1 MKIAKLD
8 LPDSAIEFL
17 HSQGFEKLYPPQ
29 ADSVKSGLMDG
40 KNILVSA
47 PTASG
52 KTLIAMLAML
62 SHLSKNNSDNNN
74 DDSNHNGIGKKVIYL
89 SPLRALAAEKFTEFK
104 KLEKISLGKKIK
116 VGIST
121 GDFENLEKN
130 LEKNNI
136 LILTNEKMDSI
147 IRHGAEWIEDIG
159 LVISDEVHLIGDES
173 RGPTLEM
180 ILTQLKLLETKPQIV
195 GLSATITN
203 SEELS
208 DWLGCNLVK
217 NDWRPVPLS
226 EGVCDGGE
234 VTMSDGKTFEV
245 ERSIRGTPIDLG
257 VQSVKE
263 GGQSL
268 VFAETRTRSKSLATK
283 AADAVSQ
290 VLEKKDLKNL
300 EKTSKKIMSEN
311 EHTELVKTLAL
322 LIKKGVAFHHAGL
335 NQNCRGT
342 VETEF
347 RKGTIKLLSSTPTL
361 AAGVNLPARRVVIS
375 NINRYNAKVGANR
388 PISILEYKQLCG
400 RAGRPQYDDYGESII
415 VGNGNTEDLIDYYIN
430 GEPEPIISKITDDK
444 SLRTH
449 VLSVV
454 VTNPGIKKDDIL
466 EFFLQTLGGMQ
477 SRKPTIKFAIDI
489 SLRFLSSE
497 YLIVKKG
504 ERYAATEFGK
514 KTSMLYID
522 PLTATSFRDAV
533 ENVSPDGK
541 HTFGFLHLISK
552 CDEFF
557 PKFSLRNKDYGAAS
571 VLIENNSS
579 ELLESISEYDCSRS
593 LLALNAWITES
604 SELSL
609 SDNLGI
615 ESGDMHRMAETA
627 NWLSYCLREISK
639 HVERADLLDELD
651 NLRKRIVYG
660 IREELLDLVRV
671 KGIGRVRARIL
682 YKNNIRNLDDLAKI
696 PVNKLAEI
704 DKIGSTIADNIKT
717 ELRRIRY

>member
-1 MKIAKLD
+1 MKIEKLE
-8 LPDSAIEFL
+8 LPDTAIEFL
-17 HSQGFEKLYPPQ
+17 KSQGYEKLYPPQ
-29 ADSVKSGLMDG
+29 ADSVKAGLLDG
-40 KNILVSA
+40 KSILVSA

-52 KTLIAMLAML
+52 KTLIAMLAIFNYI
-62 SHLSKNNSDNNN
+62 SKNN
-74 DDSNHNGIGKKVIYL
+74 GKVIYL
-89 SPLRALAAEKFTEFK
+89 SPLRALAAEKFSEFK
-104 KLEKISLGKKIK
+104 KLEKIALGKKIK

-121 GDFENLEKN
+121 GDFENIEKN
-130 LEKNNI
+130 LEKSNI

-147 IRHGAEWIEDIG
+147 IRHGVEWVDEIG
-159 LVISDEVHLIGDES
+159 LVISDEIHLIGDEN

-180 ILTQLKLLETKPQIV
+180 ILTQLKLLDSKPQIV

-203 SEELS
+203 SDEIA
-208 DWLGCNLVK
+208 DWLDCKLVK

-226 EGVCDGGE
+226 EGVCDAGE

-245 ERSIRGTPIDLG
+245 ERSLRGTPIDLG

-283 AADAVSQ
+283 AADIISQ
-290 VLEKKDLKNL
+290 MLEKNDLKEL
-300 EKTSKKIMSEN
+300 EKTSKKILSQN
-311 EHTELVKTLAL
+311 EHTEIVKTLAL
-322 LIKKGVAFHHAGL
+322 LVKKGVAFHHAGL
-335 NQNCRGT
+335 NQNCREAI
-342 VETEF
+342 ETEF

-400 RAGRPQYDDYGESII
+400 RAGRPQYDDFGESII
-415 VGNGNTEDLIDYYIN
+415 VGNGNTEDLIEYYIN
-430 GEPEPIISKITDDK
+430 GEPEPITSKIADDK

-454 VTNPGIKKDDIL
+454 VTHPGIKKDEIL
-466 EFFLQTLGGMQ
+466 EFFLQTLGGLQ
-477 SRKPTIKFAIDI
+477 SRKLTIKFAIDI

-497 YLIVKKG
+497 YLIIKKG

-522 PLTATSFRDAV
+522 PLTATHFRDAV
-533 ENVSPDGK
+533 ENVSQDRK
-541 HTFGFLHLISK
+541 HTFGFLHLISS
-552 CDEFF
+552 CEEFF
-557 PKFSLRNKDYGAAS
+557 PKFSLRQKDYESAS
-571 VLIENNSS
+571 LMIENNSS
-579 ELLESISEYDCSRS
+579 ELLEPISEYDCSRS
-593 LLALNAWITES
+593 LLALQAWITES

-609 SDNLGI
+609 SDSLAI
-615 ESGDMHRMAETA
+615 ESGDMHRMAEMA

-639 HVERADLLDELD
+639 HVERADLLEELD
-651 NLRKRIVYG
+651 DFRNRIIYG
-660 IREELLDLVRV
+660 IRAELLDLVRV

-682 YKNNIRNLDDLAKI
+682 YKHKIKNLDDLRKI

-704 DKIGSTIADNIKT
+704 DKIGSTIADNIKA
-717 ELRRIRY
+717 ELQKVRY

>member
-1 MKIAKLD
+1 MKIEQLD
-8 LPDSAIEFL
+8 LPKSAIDFL
-17 HSQGFEKLYPPQ
+17 QSQGFEKLYPPQ
-29 ADSVKSGLMDG
+29 ADSVKSGLLDG
-40 KNILVSA
+40 KSILVSA

-52 KTLIAMLAML
+52 KTLIAMIAMI
-62 SHLSKNNSDNNN
+62 SYLSKND
-74 DDSNHNGIGKKVIYL
+74 GKVIYL
-89 SPLRALAAEKFTEFK
+89 SPLRALAAEKFSEFK
-104 KLEKISLGKKIK
+104 KLEKVALRKKIK

-121 GDFENLEKN
+121 GDFENIEKN
-130 LEKNNI
+130 LEKSNI

-147 IRHGAEWIEDIG
+147 IRHGVEWVEEIG

-180 ILTQLKLLETKPQIV
+180 ILTQLKLLDTKPQLV

-203 SEELS
+203 SDEIA
-208 DWLGCNLVK
+208 DWLNCKLVK

-234 VTMSDGKTFEV
+234 VTMNDGKTFEV
-245 ERSIRGTPIDLG
+245 ERSLCGTPIDLG
-257 VQSVKE
+257 VQSVRQ

-283 AADAVSQ
+283 AADAIFQ
-290 VLEKKDLKNL
+290 ILTKNELTEL
-300 EKTSKKIMSEN
+300 EKTSKKILSEN

-322 LIKKGVAFHHAGL
+322 LVKKGVAFHHAGL
-335 NQNCRGT
+335 NQKCREII
-342 VETEF
+342 ETEF

-415 VGNGNTEDLIDYYIN
+415 VGNRNTEDLIEYYIN
-430 GEPEPIISKITDDK
+430 GEPEPIVSKITDDK

-449 VLSVV
+449 ILSVI
-454 VTNPGIKKDDIL
+454 VTHPGIKKEEIL
-466 EFFLQTLGGMQ
+466 EFFLQTLGGLQ
-477 SRKPTIKFAIDI
+477 SRKSTIKFAIDI
-489 SLRFLSSE
+489 SLRFLSSK
-497 YLIVKKG
+497 YLIIKKG

-514 KTSMLYID
+514 KTSILYID
-522 PLTATSFRDAV
+522 PLTATYFRDAI
-533 ENVSPDGK
+533 ENVSK
-541 HTFGFLHLISK
+541 ERNHTFGFLHLISN

-557 PKFSLRNKDYGAAS
+557 PKFLLRQKDYESAS
-571 VLIENNSS
+571 LMIENNSS
-579 ELLESISEYDCSRS
+579 ELLEPISEYDCSRS
-593 LLALNAWITES
+593 LLALQSWITES

-609 SDNLGI
+609 SDSLGI
-615 ESGDMHRMAETA
+615 ESGDMHRMAENA
-627 NWLSYCLREISK
+627 NWLTYCLREISK
-639 HVERADLLDELD
+639 HVERADLLNELAD
-651 NLRKRIVYG
+651 LRTRIVYG
-660 IREELLDLVRV
+660 IRRELLDLVKV

-682 YKNNIRNLDDLAKI
+682 YKHGIKNLDDLAKI
-696 PVNKLAEI
+696 PMNKLAEI

-717 ELRRIRY
+717 ELQKVR

>member
-1 MKIAKLD
+1 MKIEQLK

-17 HSQGFEKLYPPQ
+17 KSQGFKKLYPPQ
-29 ADSVKSGLMDG
+29 ADSVKSGLLDG
-40 KNILVSA
+40 ASLLVSS

-52 KTLIAMLAML
+52 KTLIAMLVIL
-62 SHLSKNNSDNNN
+62 SYLSKHD
-74 DDSNHNGIGKKVIYL
+74 GKVIYL
-89 SPLRALAAEKFTEFK
+89 SPLRALASEKFLEFK
-104 KLEKISLGKKIK
+104 KLEKIALGKKIK

-121 GDFENLEKN
+121 GDFENIEKN
-130 LEKNNI
+130 LEKSNV

-147 IRHGAEWIEDIG
+147 IRHGTEWIEEIG
-159 LVISDEVHLIGDES
+159 LVITDEVHLIGDET

-180 ILTQLKLLETKPQIV
+180 TLTQLKLLETKPQIV

-203 SEELS
+203 SDEIAN
-208 DWLGCNLVK
+208 WLGCKLVK

-226 EGVCDGGE
+226 EGVCDAGE

-283 AADAVSQ
+283 AADIISQ
-290 VLEKKDLKNL
+290 ILEKKELKEL
-300 EKTSKKIMSEN
+300 EKTSKKILSEN
-311 EHTELVKTLAL
+311 EHTELVKTLAIL
-322 LIKKGVAFHHAGL
+322 VKKGVAFHHAGL
-335 NQNCRGT
+335 NQNCRT
-342 VETEF
+342 IIETEF

-375 NINRYNAKVGANR
+375 SVNRYNAKVGANR

-415 VGNGNTEDLIDYYIN
+415 VGNGNTEDLIEHYIN
-430 GEPEPIISKITDDK
+430 GEPEPIVSKITDDK

-449 VLSVV
+449 ILSVV
-454 VTNPGIKKDDIL
+454 VTHPGIKKDEIL
-466 EFFLQTLGGMQ
+466 EFFLQTLGGLQ
-477 SRKPTIKFAIDI
+477 SRKLTIKFAIDI

-497 YLIVKKG
+497 YLIIKKG

-522 PLTATSFRDAV
+522 PLTATHFRDAT
-533 ENVSPDGK
+533 ENVSQDRK
-541 HTFGFLHLISK
+541 HTFGFLHLITN
-552 CDEFF
+552 CEEFF
-557 PKFSLRNKDYGAAS
+557 PKFSLRNRDYESAS
-571 VLIENNSS
+571 LLIENHSS
-579 ELLESISEYDCSRS
+579 ELLEPISEYDCSRS
-593 LLALNAWITES
+593 LLALQAWITES

-609 SDNLGI
+609 SDSLGI
-615 ESGDMHRMAETA
+615 ESGDMHRMVEMA

-639 HVERADLLDELD
+639 HVERADLLEELSD
-651 NLRKRIVYG
+651 LRKRVVYG
-660 IREELLDLVRV
+660 IREELFDLVRV
-671 KGIGRVRARIL
+671 KGIGRVRARLLFKHGI
-682 YKNNIRNLDDLAKI
+682 KNLDDLAKI

-704 DKIGSTIADNIKT
+704 DKIGSTLADNIKS
-717 ELRRIRY
+717 ELRKVR

>member
-1 MKIAKLD
+1 MKIEKLD
-8 LPDSAIEFL
+8 LPKSAIDFL
-17 HSQGFEKLYPPQ
+17 HSQGYEKLYPPQ
-29 ADSVKSGLMDG
+29 ADSVKSGLLSG
-40 KNILVSA
+40 KSILVSA

-52 KTLIAMLAML
+52 KTLIAMLAMI
-62 SHLSKNNSDNNN
+62 SFLSKNT
-74 DDSNHNGIGKKVIYL
+74 GKVVYL
-89 SPLRALAAEKFTEFK
+89 SPLRALAAEKFSEFK
-104 KLEKISLGKKIK
+104 KLEKVALGKKIK

-121 GDFENLEKN
+121 GDFENIEKN
-130 LEKNNI
+130 LEKSNV

-147 IRHGAEWIEDIG
+147 IRHGVEWVEEIG
-159 LVISDEVHLIGDES
+159 LVISDEVHLIGDEN

-180 ILTQLKLLETKPQIV
+180 ILTQLKLLDTKPQLV

-203 SEELS
+203 SDEIA
-208 DWLGCNLVK
+208 DWLNCKLVK

-245 ERSIRGTPIDLG
+245 ERSLRGTPIDLG
-257 VQSVKE
+257 VQSVQQ

-283 AADAVSQ
+283 AADAIFQ
-290 VLEKKDLKNL
+290 ILKKSELSDL
-300 EKTSKKIMSEN
+300 EKTSKKILSEN

-322 LIKKGVAFHHAGL
+322 LVKKGVAFHHAGL
-335 NQNCRGT
+335 NQKCR
-342 VETEF
+342 EIIEAEF

-415 VGNGNTEDLIDYYIN
+415 VGNGNTEDLIEYYIN
-430 GEPEPIISKITDDK
+430 GEPEPIVSKITDDK

-449 VLSVV
+449 ILSVI
-454 VTNPGIKKDDIL
+454 VTHPGIKKEEIL
-466 EFFLQTLGGMQ
+466 EFFMQTLGGLQ
-477 SRKPTIKFAIDI
+477 SRKLTLKFAIDI
-489 SLRFLSSE
+489 SLRFLSSK
-497 YLIVKKG
+497 YLIIKKG

-522 PLTATSFRDAV
+522 PLTATYFRDAI
-533 ENVSPDGK
+533 ENVSK
-541 HTFGFLHLISK
+541 ERNHTFGFLHLISN

-557 PKFSLRNKDYGAAS
+557 PKFSLRQKDYESAS
-571 VLIENNSS
+571 LMIENNSS
-579 ELLESISEYDCSRS
+579 ELLEPISEYDCSRS
-593 LLALNAWITES
+593 LLALQSWITES

-609 SDNLGI
+609 SDSLGI
-615 ESGDMHRMAETA
+615 ESGDMHRMAENA
-627 NWLSYCLREISK
+627 NWLTYCLREISK
-639 HVERADLLDELD
+639 HVERADLLDELAD
-651 NLRKRIVYG
+651 IRTRIVYG
-660 IREELLDLVRV
+660 IRKELLDLVKV

-682 YKNNIRNLDDLAKI
+682 YKHGIKNLDDLSKI

-704 DKIGSTIADNIKT
+704 DKIGSTIADNIKA
-717 ELRRIRY
+717 ELRKVR

>member
-1 MKIAKLD
+1 MKIEKLD
-8 LPDSAIEFL
+8 LPKPAIDFL
-17 HSQGFEKLYPPQ
+17 LTEGFEKLYPPQ
-29 ADSVKSGLMDG
+29 ADCIKAGLLEG
-40 KNILVSA
+40 QSILVSA

-52 KTLIAMLAML
+52 KTLIAILAMM
-62 SHLSKNNSDNNN
+62 SHLSKNK
-74 DDSNHNGIGKKVIYL
+74 GKIIYL

-104 KLEKISLGKKIK
+104 KLEKIPLSKKIR

-121 GDFENLEKN
+121 GDFENIEKN
-130 LEKNNI
+130 LEKSDV

-147 IRHGAEWIEDIG
+147 IRHGVEWVDNIG
-159 LVISDEVHLIGDES
+159 LVIADEVHLIGDES

-180 ILTQLKLLETKPQIV
+180 ILTKLKLLENKPQIV

-203 SEELS
+203 SEELGE
-208 DWLGCNLVK
+208 WLDCELVE

-234 VTMSDGKTFEV
+234 VVMSDGTTFEV

-268 VFAETRTRSKSLATK
+268 VFAETRIRSKSLATK
-283 AADAVSQ
+283 ASEAISQ
-290 VLEKKDLKNL
+290 FLQKNETKELEKV
-300 EKTSKKIMSEN
+300 SKKILANN
-311 EHTELVKTLAL
+311 EHTDLVNTLATL
-322 LIKKGVAFHHAGL
+322 VKKGVAFHHAGL
-335 NQNCRGT
+335 NQNCR
-342 VETEF
+342 ETIEAEF

-415 VGNGNTEDLIDYYIN
+415 VGNQNAEDLIEYYIN
-430 GEPEPIISKITDDK
+430 GEPEPIVSKITDDK

-449 VLSVV
+449 VLSIV
-454 VTNPGIKKDDIL
+454 VTNPGIKKEEIL
-466 EFFLQTLGGMQ
+466 DFFLQTLGGRQ

-489 SLRFLSSE
+489 SLRFLSSQ
-497 YLIVKKG
+497 YLLVKKG

-522 PLTATSFRDAV
+522 PLTATYFRDAV
-533 ENVSPDGK
+533 ENVSKDRL
-541 HTFGFLHLISK
+541 HTFGFLHLISN
-552 CDEFF
+552 CEEFF
-557 PKFSLRNKDYGAAS
+557 PKFSMRNKDYETAS
-571 VLIENNSS
+571 VMIENHTP
-579 ELLESISEYDCSRS
+579 ELLEPISEYDCSRS
-593 LLALNAWITES
+593 LLALQSWITES

-609 SDNLGI
+609 SDSLGI
-615 ESGDMHRMAETA
+615 ESGDMHRMVENAD
-627 NWLSYCLREISK
+627 WLTYCLREISK
-639 HVERADLLDELD
+639 HVERADLLEELT
-651 NLRKRIVYG
+651 NLRKRITYG
-660 IREELLDLVRV
+660 IREELLDLVRI

-682 YKNNIRNLDDLAKI
+682 YKNGIKNLDDLAKI
-696 PVNKLAEI
+696 PVKKLAEI
-704 DKIGSTIADNIKT
+704 DKIGSTLSDNIKT
-717 ELRRIRY
+717 ELRKVR